1 MRFPSISTY
10 ILNHLPPNPYVISTK
25 IVSLILKWLPG
36 LGSNLGAVFI
46 TNDLTEVIGC
56 FNADS
61 LTNSMHSSGVHIG
74 LE

>member
-1 MRFPSISTY
+1 MSLMTRADGSGD
-10 ILNHLPPNPYVISTK
+10 LNFSE
-25 IVSLILKWLPG
+25 WLPG